1 MQQLKNK
8 GMLALIYFSD
18 TFYLVVPKRSPL
30 PHSVDKPT
38 EYPLRSYISK
48 GLMSGLPSVVRLI
61 SYFAT
66 DNKLSASDIVKS
78 LWCAVFD
85 IPGIMLGHR
94 YVHAR

>member
-1 MQQLKNK
+1 
-8 GMLALIYFSD
+8 
-18 TFYLVVPKRSPL
+18 
-30 PHSVDKPT
+30 
-38 EYPLRSYISK
+38 
-48 GLMSGLPSVVRLI
+48 MSGLPSVVRLI